1 MTDAPK
7 IDTQA
12 PDTSREAVSRHI
24 DNLWEMIPASW
35 ARQTENLFAALLAE
49 RDLADA
55 RAAAAAQAMREAVVA
70 RIEAYDENAREN
82 FAAFKGLPDL
92 EKCWAGHA
100 EAAGQMVRAVKRLP
114 LPDTTALDRLI
125 AERVREAFAALD
137 ECLECMEQ
145 LRASGDAGFWEWQ
158 PGDAYNKG
166 MALIARGSKESRD
179 G

>member
-7 IDTQA
+7 IGTQA
-12 PDTSREAVSRHI
+12 PERLRAFAHETKTTLNGVSDQI
-24 DNLWEMIPASW
+24 ADDII
-35 ARQTENLFAALLAE
+35 ALL
-49 RDLADA
+49 DLSAA
-55 RAAAAAQAMREAVVA
+55 REAAAAQAMREAALARAKDLPISEIAVDEVVYA
-70 RIEAYDENAREN
+70 IE
-82 FAAFKGLPDL
+82 
-92 EKCWAGHA
+92 
-100 EAAGQMVRAVKRLP
+100 QLP

-137 ECLECMEQ
+137 ECLDWMEQ

-166 MALIARGSKESRD
+166 MALIARGSKEGRD